1 MKKIGLFLLLGFS
14 LSWLVSACQERQQE
28 RRKEVP
34 LDSIVLSDPC
44 ILADRKTAMYYMTG
58 TGGML
63 WKSKDLKLWEG
74 PFHVAKTDSGSW
86 MGPKPMI
93 WAAELHP
100 YKGKYYYFATF
111 TNQAVKIDTV
121 QGNVIERRASHV
133 W

>member
-14 LSWLVSACQERQQE
+14 LSWLVSACQGCQQE

-100 YKGKYYYFATF
+100 YKGQVLLFCHF
-111 TNQAVKIDTV
+111 HQSGGED
-121 QGNVIERRASHV
+121 
-133 W
+133 

>member
-1 MKKIGLFLLLGFS
+1 
-14 LSWLVSACQERQQE
+14 
-28 RRKEVP
+28 
-34 LDSIVLSDPC
+34 
-44 ILADRKTAMYYMTG
+44 MTG

-111 TNQAVKIDTV
+111 TNQAVKIDYGTRECNRAPC
-121 QGNVIERRASHV
+121 QSCFGER
-133 W
+133 